1 MKATLFDLDGVICQG
16 DQACASAADT
26 LAWVQ
31 SQGILHRFRTNTT
44 SRPRSDIAEEVRQ
57 MGILVDPDSVLTPPV
72 AVRRWLLE
80 RGVRVEAARSEGA
93 TYHIAHDGQCE
104 TSGLCVTPGLPNGS

>member
-44 SRPRSDIAEEVRQ
+44 SRPRSDIAEEVR
-57 MGILVDPDSVLTPPV
+57 
-72 AVRRWLLE
+72 
-80 RGVRVEAARSEGA
+80 
-93 TYHIAHDGQCE
+93 
-104 TSGLCVTPGLPNGS
+104 